1 VLISGLLGVEDQATT
16 VLIMNIILIGYMFA
30 TGLESAACTLIG
42 NQIGSLN
49 LNSAKKFMGTIAWVS
64 ALTILTSNLILYL
77 FNHQLIYFLTKQ
89 QSLRISVERVIWII
103 CLCMFPDMYKG
114 MLKGVIKALGI

>member
-1 VLISGLLGVEDQATT
+1 MLISGLLGVEDQATT

-77 FNHQLIYFLTKQ
+77 FNHQLIYFLT
-89 QSLRISVERVIWII
+89 
-103 CLCMFPDMYKG
+103 
-114 MLKGVIKALGI
+114 